1 MKIQNYGIR
10 SVLKSIEQRRMI
22 LPALQREFVW
32 KRKDIEQLF
41 DSLLQGF
48 PINTMMF
55 WEGDNIK
62 NGTMEFHE
70 FLDPRYQESVSTNKV
85 YTVIDNEYKTVVIDG
100 QQRLTSLW
108 IAIYGTY
115 TQGKNEMYL
124 YLNLDAPN
132 ANNDDDDSINN
143 TESFYNF
150 KFMPV
155 NKFNACSAKGE
166 HWIRVCDAYAPNFSP
181 LSYIKNNQ
189 LLENQFA
196 VETLEKLYRLFSDE
210 TIINAYE
217 IKDKGLD
224 HVLNIF
230 VRTNSGGKPLTKA
243 N

>member
-10 SVLKSIEQRRMI
+10 SVLKSIEQRKMI

-48 PINTMMF
+48 PINSMMF
-55 WEGDNIK
+55 WEGDDIK
-62 NGTMEFHE
+62 NGIMEFHE

-85 YTVIDNEYKTVVIDG
+85 YKVIDNEYKTIVIDG

-108 IAIYGTY
+108 IAIYGSY
-115 TQGKNEMYL
+115 TQDKNEMYL

-132 ANNDDDDSINN
+132 VNNDDSINN

-150 KFMPV
+150 KFMPE

-166 HWIRVCDAYAPNFSP
+166 HWIRVCDAYAQNFSP

-189 LLENQFA
+189 LLENEFA

-210 TIINAYE
+210 TIINTYE

-230 VRTNSGGKPLTKA
+230 IRTNSGGKPLTKA